1 MSYNLFYILELSNKN
16 KTNAM
21 TMLRFLTLQLG
32 MWSES
37 KGLGF
42 SLFSITLPQNQ
53 CLVPWYNEKIC
64 LEICDLECWM
74 P

>member
-1 MSYNLFYILELSNKN
+1 
-16 KTNAM
+16 M